1 MSESPSENMESQSS
15 DAAIEEAIHKLQVES
30 WRKGEEGLQ
39 FRVCYL
45 MLELATERDAPNQ
58 WKLNK
63 RSIDIDLLDRAMR
76 REEET
81 ILNPVSYTHLRAH
94 ETGRNL
100 VCRLL
105 L

>member
-1 MSESPSENMESQSS
+1 MMSESPSENMESQSS

-30 WRKGEEGLQ
+30 WRKGEEGLK

-63 RSIDIDLLDRAMR
+63 RSIDIDLLDRYR
-76 REEET
+76 
-81 ILNPVSYTHLRAH
+81 
-94 ETGRNL
+94 TGSKPQNARNL
-100 VCRLL
+100 PPKGLCF
-105 L
+105 

>member
-30 WRKGEEGLQ
+30 WRKGEEGLK

-81 ILNPVSYTHLRAH
+81 ILNLSLIHI
-94 ETGRNL
+94 
-100 VCRLL
+100 
-105 L
+105 